1 MEMQM
6 SETPRGQVQHLNPP
20 ALHANPA
27 FTQAIAI
34 TGPAKTI
41 YVGGQNAVDPSGQ
54 IVGAGDIAA
63 QTRQIFANLEAALG
77 AAGAGLEHVVQWTI
91 YVVQGQPIEAGF
103 AVFQEVWGRR
113 PNPPTISVLVVAG
126 LANPAFLAEISA
138 IAVVPVSA

>member
-1 MEMQM
+1 M
-6 SETPRGQVQHLNPP
+6 SDRTRRGQVEHLNPP

-27 FTQAIAI
+27 FSQAVAVS
-34 TGPAKTI
+34 GPVKTI
-41 YVGGQNAVDPSGQ
+41 YVGGQNAVDQSGQ
-54 IVGAGDIAA
+54 IVGAGDLAA
-63 QTRQIFANLEAALG
+63 QTRQIFANLQAALD

-113 PNPPTISVLVVAG
+113 SNPPTISVLVVAG

-138 IAVVPVSA
+138 IAVVPEGAG